1 METVVPDDCIAE
13 GVQASV
19 IREQITDRDRR
30 ELMGLVQGER
40 VHYVGVQQEQQIRDK
55 LGLG

>member
-30 ELMGLVQGER
+30 ELMGLVPGQW
-40 VHYVGVQQEQQIRDK
+40 VCYVGEQQEQQIRVE